1 MFNSKSDSPQ
11 SRLLL
16 EAHARSS
23 CEIVRA
29 RPAYKVKAPF
39 VLTRMRDWRGRGRRY
54 AWLWSRR
61 GKEWVIEQELYLG
74 RYSARPRAEIA
85 PEYVA
90 PTEQPDLELVP

>member
-1 MFNSKSDSPQ
+1 V
-11 SRLLL
+11 LLL
-16 EAHARSS
+16 EAHSRVS

-74 RYSARPRAEIA
+74 RYLAPPHAEVA
-85 PEYVA
+85 PEYVVT
-90 PTEQPDLELVP
+90 TEQPDLELVP

>member
-1 MFNSKSDSPQ
+1 V
-11 SRLLL
+11 LLL
-16 EAHARSS
+16 EAYSRSS

-74 RYSARPRAEIA
+74 RYLAPAHAEVA
-85 PEYVA
+85 PEFVV
-90 PTEQPDLELVP
+90 TTDQQDLELAPQVMTSRV